1 MAHLVTTGLKKS
13 RDSVDRE
20 GLHFES
26 DTSTGLGQVP
36 GVEANPRANNR
47 NLVL

>member
-1 MAHLVTTGLKKS
+1 MAHLVTTGLKNS
-13 RDSVDRE
+13 RDAVDRE

-36 GVEANPRANNR
+36 WVEANLRINNI
-47 NLVL
+47 NLFL